1 MARVY
6 VGLGSNIERERNL
19 RAAVRAL
26 REHFGSLIL
35 SPVYESR
42 PIGFEG
48 ENFYNLVA
56 TVDTAETPETVVAVL
71 HAIEQHLG
79 RRRGATRYLS
89 RTIDLDLLLYDNLVR
104 EDPGL
109 WLPRSE
115 ILEYACVLRPLAD
128 LAPQRRHPQTGE
140 TYAEMWARFDQT
152 AQPLTLVELEFP
164 D

>member
-1 MARVY
+1 VARVY
-6 VGLGSNIERERNL
+6 VSLGSNIERERNI

-26 REHFGSLIL
+26 RERFGNLVL

-56 TVDTAETPETVVAVL
+56 GVDTDETPDAVVAAL
-71 HAIEQHLG
+71 HAIEQRLG
-79 RRRGATRYLS
+79 RRRGATRHMS
-89 RTIDLDLLLYDNLVR
+89 RTIDLDLLLHGDLVR
-104 EDPGL
+104 DDPGL
-109 WLPRSE
+109 RLPRGE

-128 LAPQRRHPQTGE
+128 LAPCDLHPVIGKSF
-140 TYAEMWARFDQT
+140 ASLWAHFDQD
-152 AQPLTLVELEFP
+152 AQPISRVSLEFP

>member
-35 SPVYESR
+35 SPVYESL

-56 TVDTAETPETVVAVL
+56 AADTTETPEAVVAAL
-71 HAIEQHLG
+71 HAIEQRLG
-79 RRRGATRYLS
+79 RRRGATHYQS
-89 RTIDLDLLLYDNLVR
+89 RTIDLDLLLYDDLVR
-104 EDPGL
+104 DDATL
-109 WLPRSE
+109 CLPRRE

-128 LAPQRRHPQTGE
+128 LAPQRHHPQTSE
-140 TYAEMWARFDQT
+140 TYAEMWTRFDQT
-152 AQPLTLVELEFP
+152 AQPLTLVKLEFP

>member
-6 VGLGSNIERERNL
+6 VSLGSNIEREHNL

-26 REHFGSLIL
+26 REHFGPLTL

-56 TVDTAETPETVVAVL
+56 AVDTEETPDTVVETL
-71 HAIEQHLG
+71 HAIEQRLG
-79 RRRGATRYLS
+79 RRRGTS
-89 RTIDLDLLLYDNLVR
+89 RFVSRPIDLDALLYDDLIR
-104 EDPGL
+104 DDAAL
-109 WLPRSE
+109 RLPRRE

-128 LAPQRRHPQTGE
+128 LAPERRHPQTGA
-140 TYAEMWARFDQT
+140 TYAEMWARFNQP
-152 AQPLTLVELEFP
+152 AQPLKPVELEFP
-164 D
+164 G